1 MQVKDMY
8 LKNDKIISIF
18 LLILLF
24 VFSKKV
30 YSDVTDKT
38 KIIEHLDSLKY
49 FSASFIQSNGNDLS
63 EGKVYIGDKRIR
75 AEYFTP
81 NKILIILDKDKAM
94 YFNYELEEDE
104 FFNPRNTS
112 AWFFYD
118 IFRNPFFFNEA
129 VIKRG
134 DKELIIERNG
144 SDEDLGD
151 YLIRVI
157 FENSPLILRK
167 IEVLI
172 NGDPLLLSI
181 FNHKYNENFDKNF
194 FKLINPTLLN

>member
-1 MQVKDMY
+1 MY
-8 LKNDKIISIF
+8 LKSDKIISIF

-75 AEYFTP
+75 AEYLTP
-81 NKILIILDKDKAM
+81 SKILIILDKDKAM

>member
-1 MQVKDMY
+1 M
-8 LKNDKIISIF
+8 
-18 LLILLF
+18 
-24 VFSKKV
+24 
-30 YSDVTDKT
+30 
-38 KIIEHLDSLKY
+38 
-49 FSASFIQSNGNDLS
+49 
-63 EGKVYIGDKRIR
+63 
-75 AEYFTP
+75 
-81 NKILIILDKDKAM
+81 
-94 YFNYELEEDE
+94 
-104 FFNPRNTS
+104 
-112 AWFFYD
+112 
-118 IFRNPFFFNEA
+118 
-129 VIKRG
+129 
-134 DKELIIERNG
+134 IIERNG

>member
-1 MQVKDMY
+1 MY

-18 LLILLF
+18 LTILFF

-30 YSDVTDKT
+30 YSDVNDKT

-81 NKILIILDKDKAM
+81 SKILIILDKDKAM

-104 FFNPRNTS
+104 FFDPRNTS
-112 AWFFYD
+112 AWFFYN
-118 IFRNPFFFNEA
+118 IFRNPFFFKEA
-129 VIKRG
+129 VIKKG

-144 SDEDLGD
+144 SDEELGN
-151 YLIRVI
+151 YLIRVY
-157 FENSPLILRK
+157 FEDSPLILRK

-172 NGDPLLLSI
+172 NGDLMLLSI
-181 FNHKYNENFDKNF
+181 FNHKYNENFDKDF

>member
-1 MQVKDMY
+1 MY

-49 FSASFIQSNGNDLS
+49 FSAWFIQSNGNDLS

>member
-1 MQVKDMY
+1 MY
-8 LKNDKIISIF
+8 LKSDKIISIF

-49 FSASFIQSNGNDLS
+49 FSASFIQSDGNDLS